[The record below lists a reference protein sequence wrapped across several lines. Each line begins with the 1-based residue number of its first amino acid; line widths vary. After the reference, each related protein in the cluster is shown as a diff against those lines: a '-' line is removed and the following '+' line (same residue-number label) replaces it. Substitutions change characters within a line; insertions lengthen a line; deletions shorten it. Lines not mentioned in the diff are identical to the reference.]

1 MEQKKKAPLPV
12 VRALIQN
19 AIRRE
24 RRGWPPDT
32 PSGLYQPQRPE
43 AFSSKK
49 SAQADE

>member
-1 MEQKKKAPLPV
+1 MEQKKKAPLPA

-24 RRGWPPDT
+24 RQGWPPD
-32 PSGLYQPQRPE
+32 SRWGIYQPQRPE
-43 AFSSKK
+43 VFSSKK